1 VKKPIEG
8 SNGFVSPKE
17 KSKPASFGEYYKIS
31 LFSPSNLKKLVLDT
45 FGFLFLKTST
55 ALKLPNAN
63 ITAKRNTV
71 TKAPKVVVNFSSP
84 FHVKV
89 IPYPNRSSILK
100 LFEHHFCVFSLSLI
114 VYSLSL
120 DLLLDF
126 LDVIIF
132 YRIFL

>member
-1 VKKPIEG
+1 MDG
-8 SNGFVSPKE
+8 SNGFERPNE
-17 KSKPASFGEYYKIS
+17 KSKPPSFGEYFEIS

-45 FGFLFLKTST
+45 IGFLFLKTST
-55 ALKLPNAN
+55 ALKLPNAK
-63 ITAKRNTV
+63 ITAKRKIV
-71 TKAPKVVVNFSSP
+71 TQAPKVVVNFSSP

-100 LFEHHFCVFSLSLI
+100 LFEHHFCFFSLSLI

-120 DLLLDF
+120 DWLFDF
-126 LDVIIF
+126 LAAMIF